1 MWGVVL
7 GCGVWG
13 VGCGENRHV
22 HKLAR
27 KGFINQHLPDLI
39 VTLADSTIP
48 TNFREARSFFP
59 TPYTLHPA

>member
-1 MWGVVL
+1 MEGV

-13 VGCGENRHV
+13 MGCGENRHV

-39 VTLADSTIP
+39 V
-48 TNFREARSFFP
+48 
-59 TPYTLHPA
+59 H